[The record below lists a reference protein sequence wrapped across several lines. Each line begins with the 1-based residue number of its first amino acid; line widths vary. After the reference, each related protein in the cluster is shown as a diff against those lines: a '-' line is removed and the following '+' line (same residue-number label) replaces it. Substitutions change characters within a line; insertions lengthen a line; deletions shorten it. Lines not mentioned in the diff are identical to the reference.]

1 MTDLSRSVVPGTGF
15 SGTRL
20 SGIKTSGP
28 AHLGN
33 YLGAVRRWAGDQRP
47 DDVFLVADLHG
58 MTSTHNPHRLRQY
71 ARQAFALLIASG
83 VDPERAVVFVQSD
96 LVREHGALTWVLECT
111 CTYGEA
117 KRMIQFKEKS
127 RGQDSVRLGLLTYP
141 VLQAADILL
150 YGADRV
156 PVGEDQREHVELARA
171 LANRFNG
178 AYGEVFVVPEG
189 VLPKVGAR
197 IKDLSEPTRTMAK
210 SSGETPGV
218 VFVLD
223 SPDLV
228 RRKVLRAVTD
238 ELDTVR
244 YAPKEQPGVS
254 NLLEIL
260 GACTGVSPREIG
272 ADITGYEQLRST
284 VADAVVELLRP
295 VRERMTELL
304 DDPAELDR
312 LRALGAHRARER
324 ATPRLEAA
332 LKVVGLG

>member
-1 MTDLSRSVVPGTGF
+1 MTE
-15 SGTRL
+15 L
-20 SGIKTSGP
+20 SGIRTSGP

-33 YLGAVRRWAGDQRP
+33 YLGAVRRWAAGQRP

-58 MTSTHNPHRLRQY
+58 MTTTHNPHRLRQY

-83 VDPERAVVFVQSD
+83 VDPARALVFVQSD
-96 LVREHGALTWVLECT
+96 LVREHAALTWVLECT

-117 KRMIQFKEKS
+117 KRMRQFREKS
-127 RGQDSVRLGLLTYP
+127 GGQDSVRLGLLTYP

-156 PVGEDQREHVELARA
+156 PVGEDQHEHIELARA

-178 AYGEVFVVPEG
+178 NYGEVFVVPEG
-189 VLPKVGAR
+189 VLPAVGAG
-197 IKDLSEPTRTMAK
+197 IKDLAEPTRTMAK

-223 SPDLV
+223 SPELI
-228 RRKVLRAVTD
+228 RRKVERAATD
-238 ELDTVR
+238 DLGTVR
-244 YAPKEQPGVS
+244 FAPKEQPGVS

-272 ADITGYEQLRST
+272 ADVADYEQLKST
-284 VADAVVELLRP
+284 VADAVVEVLRP

-312 LRALGAHRARER
+312 LRALGAARARER